1 MATVDGPAGNL
12 RKRKSNT
19 TLNGTPG
26 KASNGSNGSNGHAGA
41 NGASNGQS
49 WITEH
54 GREVDRK
61 LDEHHEWVVR
71 YGYAETR

>member
-1 MATVDGPAGNL
+1 MATVDGPADNL

-26 KASNGSNGSNGHAGA
+26 KASNGSNGHAGA
-41 NGASNGQS
+41 NGSSNGQS

-61 LDEHHEWVVR
+61 LDEHHEWVMR
-71 YGYAETR
+71 YEYADTP

>member
-1 MATVDGPAGNL
+1 MAAVDDTTGNL

-19 TLNGTPG
+19 ALNGN
-26 KASNGSNGSNGHAGA
+26 ANGHA
-41 NGASNGQS
+41 NGEAKVANGQS

-61 LDEHHEWVVR
+61 LDMHHE
-71 YGYAETR
+71 

>member
-1 MATVDGPAGNL
+1 MTTVDGPAGNL

-26 KASNGSNGSNGHAGA
+26 KASNGSNGSNAS
-41 NGASNGQS
+41 GASNGQS

-61 LDEHHEWVVR
+61 LDEHHEWVLR
-71 YGYAETR
+71 YGCVDAR